1 MKSILANHRI
11 IFITTVSLFVTASQ
25 ALAQKP
31 EAALTFPGNRYIG
44 APGASG
50 SLAYWDGPI
59 VPEAIGDKDQTKTI
73 LESIAS
79 LLFYA
84 RSAGADVK
92 IGDKGISNTSNK
104 AVRPNANYLIAFTEK
119 AGSTSAES
127 PEKHS
132 KPTLS
137 DLGIDMSN
145 ANTDLLKISRQGL
158 IEQSPGCYARWAVDS
173 SEHVKAMAIAAS
185 SNLPEEEKTRCVSN
199 AVISSLGVYPV
210 FNNFHLSLNSSRTS
224 SVFRDKGEVILELE
238 AENFCRKE
246 WFRYDVS
253 CPRSVI
259 KTVLSM
265 NNNIR
270 NK

>member
-31 EAALTFPGNRYIG
+31 ETALTFPGNRYIG

-50 SLAYWDGPI
+50 NLAYWDGPI

-132 KPTLS
+132 KPTLL

-210 FNNFHLSLNSSRTS
+210 VNKYSFRFKPSKAT
-224 SVFRDKGEVILELE
+224 SVFSNNGEAILALE
-238 AENFCRKE
+238 ASAFCRRE
-246 WFRYDVS
+246 WSQYDAL
-253 CPRSVI
+253 CPRSI
-259 KTVLSM
+259 IGTVLSRSG
-265 NNNIR
+265 NIES
-270 NK
+270 K